1 MVRETSYTA
10 LARVKRGLEPRSE
23 ARKRSASA
31 IAKGCLPCLEDGVFS
46 VLSIMGM
53 LHVPGKPVCVSS
65 PLAPSPPTALRA
77 GGVTRSRSAPSNSTT
92 WSCPS
97 LTITRN
103 NLCSK
108 PHDDANAMQ
117 SCRAISHQL
126 GDVLSSNLLAC
137 LREERA
143 APYIINDAISSSLNL
158 TPGTFSLFYL
168 LTFSSFC
175 FLTFIHPRRSS
186 SAN

>member
-1 MVRETSYTA
+1 MAALITIALQPCRFCCGPRDVIYSIGACQARSRTSI
-10 LARVKRGLEPRSE
+10 RGPQAFSI
-23 ARKRSASA
+23 SD
-31 IAKGCLPCLEDGVFS
+31 AKGSLPCLEDGVFS

-77 GGVTRSRSAPSNSTT
+77 GGVTRSRLAPSNSTT

-126 GDVLSSNLLAC
+126 GDV
-137 LREERA
+137 
-143 APYIINDAISSSLNL
+143 
-158 TPGTFSLFYL
+158 FS
-168 LTFSSFC
+168 
-175 FLTFIHPRRSS
+175 
-186 SAN
+186 